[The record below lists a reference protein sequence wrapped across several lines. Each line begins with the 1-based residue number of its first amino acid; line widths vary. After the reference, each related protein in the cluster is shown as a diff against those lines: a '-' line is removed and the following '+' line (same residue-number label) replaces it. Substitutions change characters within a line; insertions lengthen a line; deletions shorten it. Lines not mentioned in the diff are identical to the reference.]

1 MKWILIWIDLK
12 IKNEY
17 IFNYIYI
24 EQDTKRW
31 FNFLED
37 MKYKDDKDLN
47 NSKNEIIYNGIKKS
61 LEDE

>member
-1 MKWILIWIDLK
+1 MKWIHIWIDLK

-47 NSKNEIIYNGIKKS
+47 NSKNENNI
-61 LEDE
+61 

>member
-1 MKWILIWIDLK
+1 MKWIHIWIDLK